1 MIAPALLKS
10 NAGFVVGACY
20 FQSSRRRAHF
30 NRALV
35 LSGLLKRS
43 GSECHKQTGG
53 LCWKLGRLR
62 SIPAQA
68 GQMGMN
74 GAKVVAVLNRV
85 MMIPVILCMMTAG
98 MVRRNA
104 TDERPAGV
112 DGDGPKLVV
121 DQSLRNV

>member
-1 MIAPALLKS
+1 
-10 NAGFVVGACY
+10 
-20 FQSSRRRAHF
+20 
-30 NRALV
+30 
-35 LSGLLKRS
+35 
-43 GSECHKQTGG
+43 
-53 LCWKLGRLR
+53 
-62 SIPAQA
+62 
-68 GQMGMN
+68 MN

-121 DQSLRNV
+121 DPSLRNI